1 MKDKDYD
8 IEETNLVDQAE
19 HGVSKLIL
27 LVAGLLVL
35 ICIIYFFTHL
45 TRPV

>member
-1 MKDKDYD
+1 MKEKHYD
-8 IEETNLVDQAE
+8 IEETDVVEQAE

-45 TRPV
+45 TRPA